1 MDSLFIIREEE
12 KLLCLNVQILYLLP
26 HLFKLYIY
34 ELMQISNTKIMNNQ
48 KYKLEKIKKAQKE
61 KSSRDELFNSYLDKT
76 TKVEDKIALV
86 KFKQKDNNSVFL
98 SSLKTLMKQ

>member
-1 MDSLFIIREEE
+1 MMD
-12 KLLCLNVQILYLLP
+12 
-26 HLFKLYIY
+26 
-34 ELMQISNTKIMNNQ
+34 NQ
-48 KYKLEKIKKAQKE
+48 KYKLEKLKKAQKA

-98 SSLKTLMKQ
+98 SSLKTLMKQQKVYFDLVNSVKL

>member
-1 MDSLFIIREEE
+1 MD
-12 KLLCLNVQILYLLP
+12 
-26 HLFKLYIY
+26 
-34 ELMQISNTKIMNNQ
+34 NQ
-48 KYKLEKIKKAQKE
+48 KYKLEKLKKAQKA

-98 SSLKTLMKQ
+98 SSLKTLMKQQKIYLDLVNSVKLITLLRLLVAEEGLEPPTPGL

>member
-1 MDSLFIIREEE
+1 MD
-12 KLLCLNVQILYLLP
+12 NP
-26 HLFKLYIY
+26 
-34 ELMQISNTKIMNNQ
+34 
-48 KYKLEKIKKAQKE
+48 KYKLGELKKALKA
-61 KSSRDELFNSYLDKT
+61 KSSRNELFNSYINKT

>member
-1 MDSLFIIREEE
+1 MD
-12 KLLCLNVQILYLLP
+12 
-26 HLFKLYIY
+26 
-34 ELMQISNTKIMNNQ
+34 NQ
-48 KYKLEKIKKAQKE
+48 KYKLDKLKKAQKA
-61 KSSRDELFNSYLDKT
+61 KSSREKLFNSYVDKT

>member
-1 MDSLFIIREEE
+1 MD
-12 KLLCLNVQILYLLP
+12 
-26 HLFKLYIY
+26 
-34 ELMQISNTKIMNNQ
+34 NQ
-48 KYKLEKIKKAQKE
+48 NYKLEKLKKVQKA

-76 TKVEDKIALV
+76 TKIEDKIALV

>member
-1 MDSLFIIREEE
+1 MD
-12 KLLCLNVQILYLLP
+12 
-26 HLFKLYIY
+26 
-34 ELMQISNTKIMNNQ
+34 NQ
-48 KYKLEKIKKAQKE
+48 KYKLEKLKNEQKA

>member
-1 MDSLFIIREEE
+1 MD
-12 KLLCLNVQILYLLP
+12 
-26 HLFKLYIY
+26 
-34 ELMQISNTKIMNNQ
+34 NQ
-48 KYKLEKIKKAQKE
+48 KYKLEKLKKAQKA

-98 SSLKTLMKQ
+98 SNLKTLMKQQKVYFDLVNSVKQ

>member
-1 MDSLFIIREEE
+1 M
-12 KLLCLNVQILYLLP
+12 QILYLLS

-34 ELMQISNTKIMNNQ
+34 ELIQISNTKIMNNQ
-48 KYKLEKIKKAQKE
+48 KHKLEKLKKAQKAQ
-61 KSSRDELFNSYLDKT
+61 SSKNELFNSYLDKT
-76 TKVEDKIALV
+76 SKVEDKIALI